1 MTHVVKGQLKGM
13 MEETNKEK
21 ALKQVP
27 KASSNEKILK
37 LNVLERQV
45 TVAERA
51 RETAKQKAEDL

>member
-1 MTHVVKGQLKGM
+1 MTHVVKGQLKSM